1 MASLVRNIATCLPC
15 SSAATATRKA
25 QVTRSASS
33 RPVARLTTTLR
44 FSAISSPLGF
54 VGLYGRAH
62 RAELRGLATSVL
74 ERRIRIGV
82 DELALGYVGVR
93 PLHQQARVLT

>member
-25 QVTRSASS
+25 TVTRSASS
-33 RPVARLTTTLR
+33 SPVARLTTTLR
-44 FSAISSPLGF
+44 FSAISPPRGF

-62 RAELRGLATSVL
+62 RAELGGLATRVL
-74 ERRIRIGV
+74 KRGTRVGV
-82 DELALGYVGVR
+82 DELALLDVGVR
-93 PLHQQARVLT
+93 PLNQQARVLT

>member
-25 QVTRSASS
+25 TVTRSASS
-33 RPVARLTTTLR
+33 SPVARLTTTFR
-44 FSAISSPLGF
+44 FSAIISPLGF
-54 VGLYGRAH
+54 VGLYRRAH
-62 RAELRGLATSVL
+62 RSELGGLAARVL
-74 ERRIRIGV
+74 ERRTRVGV
-82 DELALGYVGVR
+82 DQLALGDVGVR